1 MNTLEYNYISTIA
14 KYQNFSMAAK
24 KLQISQPALS
34 NYVAKLERSLGILIF
49 DRSTSPIQ
57 LTEPGEK
64 YLQYANR
71 ILNLEKD
78 FHSYITD
85 YQQLHT
91 GTLTIGSTHCFT
103 SCYLPHVLQTF
114 LSQYPDIHVNII
126 EGKIP
131 SLETGVLE
139 GKIDLLITAD
149 NVNPK
154 QFSYEPLF
162 QEELLLAVPPS
173 FPINDS
179 MMKYS
184 ISSKD
189 LKRIS
194 SLSSEP
200 VELHFFK
207 DLNFILLEP
216 EQHISKM
223 SQQIF
228 DETHI
233 SPKIIMRVE
242 QLMSSFSFTIAGIG
256 CSFITQS
263 AICLGNFNKLPS
275 LYRIKTSFCQRTMSI
290 AYKKNRYLSTPC
302 RSFINIAK
310 KTLGEQFK

>member
-34 NYVAKLERSLGILIF
+34 NYVAKLERSLGIFIF
-49 DRSTSPIQ
+49 DRSSSPIQ

-64 YLQYANR
+64 YLQYANK
-71 ILNLEKD
+71 IINLEKD
-78 FHSYITD
+78 FHSYVAD

-103 SCYLPHVLQTF
+103 SCYLSCVLQSF
-114 LSQYPDIHVNII
+114 LSQYPNIHVNII

-131 SLETGVLE
+131 SLEAGVLE

-154 QFSYEPLF
+154 FFTYEPLF
-162 QEELLLAVPPS
+162 QEELLLAVPLS
-173 FPINDS
+173 HPINRS
-179 MMKYS
+179 MIEFS
-184 ISSKD
+184 ISSNDQK
-189 LKRIS
+189 KIS
-194 SLSSEP
+194 SLSTEP
-200 VELHFFK
+200 VEIYFFK
-207 DLNFILLEP
+207 DLDFIMLEP
-216 EQHISKM
+216 EQHISQM

-228 DETHI
+228 DEAHI
-233 SPKIIMRVE
+233 APKIIMRVE
-242 QLMSSFSFTIAGIG
+242 QLMSSFSFTIAGVG

-263 AICLGNFNKLPS
+263 AICLGNFNKLPA

-310 KTLGEQFK
+310 KTLGEQLV